1 MNTAYSVDDLLRQA
15 TQSAL
20 DGQANDDDIR
30 VYTFEEMIAPQ
41 PPPEWVVEGL
51 LLPAS
56 VAIFAGHPGS
66 KKTWSLLHL
75 ACCVAAGV
83 DWLGHKTKQ
92 VPVLIVDEESG
103 KNRLFDRTGKI
114 ARGLGLGSPL
124 PIYSTVMAGFDLR
137 DDEYI
142 KKLRRIITKN
152 GIGLVIIDALAD
164 TAPGADENLV
174 KDMMPF
180 MRNLRQLA
188 EELNITIVLIHHN
201 TKGGGS
207 AYRGS
212 SAIAGGVALLVSVQ
226 SEEGESLV
234 KFEIVKSWDVE
245 PGKFYAE
252 AKWDAL
258 DDSFELVATTQNVS
272 APLAKA
278 ELIVLAYI
286 GDNGTATVS
295 DIKANVTG
303 CTPSTARHALYQLMA
318 TGLVEKKNMSVGG
331 RSIHAAYGLS
341 SKGQIVYGQI
351 KNSNNSH

>member
-1 MNTAYSVDDLLRQA
+1 MNTTYTVEELLKQA
-15 TQSAL
+15 TAQS
-20 DGQANDDDIR
+20 GQSNDDDIR
-30 VYTFEEMIAPQ
+30 VYTFDEMIAPQ
-41 PPPEWVVEGL
+41 PPLEWVVDGL

-75 ACCVAAGV
+75 SCCVAAGV

-92 VPVLIVDEESG
+92 TPVLIVDEESG
-103 KNRLFDRTGKI
+103 KRRLFDRTGKI

-142 KKLRRIITKN
+142 EKLKPIIMKN
-152 GIGLVIIDALAD
+152 NIGLVIIDALAD
-164 TAPGADENLV
+164 IAPGADENLV
-174 KDMMPF
+174 KDMLPLMKK
-180 MRNLRQLA
+180 LRQLA
-188 EELNITIVLIHHN
+188 EELGVVIVLIHHN
-201 TKGGGS
+201 TKSGNS

-212 SAIAGGVALLVSVQ
+212 SAIAGGVALLLSVQ

-234 KFEIVKSWDVE
+234 KFEIVKSWDAE

-258 DDSFELVATTQNVS
+258 DDSFKLVATTQDIS
-272 APLAKA
+272 GPLTKA
-278 ELIVLAYI
+278 ETIVLTYV

-303 CTPSTARHALYQLMA
+303 CTPSTARHALYQLMT
-318 TGLVEKKNMSVGG
+318 TGLVEKRNLSGGG
-331 RSIHAAYGLS
+331 RSVRAAYGLS
-341 SKGQIVYGQI
+341 PKGQTIYDQI
-351 KNSNNSH
+351 KDENNSH

>member
-1 MNTAYSVDDLLRQA
+1 MNITCSVDDLLRQA
-15 TQSAL
+15 SQSTQS
-20 DGQANDDDIR
+20 GQSNDDDIR
-30 VYTFEEMIAPQ
+30 VYTFDEMIAPQ
-41 PPPEWVVEGL
+41 PPLEWVVDGL

-92 VPVLIVDEESG
+92 TPVLIVDEESG
-103 KNRLFDRTGKI
+103 RRRLFDRTGKI
-114 ARGLGLGSPL
+114 ARGLGLSSPL

-142 KKLRRIITKN
+142 EKLRRIITKN
-152 GIGLVIIDALAD
+152 GVGLVIIDALAD

-180 MRNLRQLA
+180 MRNLRRLA

-252 AKWDAL
+252 AEWDAL
-258 DDSFELVATTQNVS
+258 DDSFKLVATTQNVS
-272 APLAKA
+272 GPLTKA
-278 ELIVLAYI
+278 ESIVLTYV
-286 GDNGTATVS
+286 GDNGTATAS
-295 DIKANVTG
+295 DIKVNVTG
-303 CTPSTARHALYQLMA
+303 CTPNTARKALYRLAAM
-318 TGLVEKKNMSVGG
+318 GLVERKNLSSSG
-331 RSIHAAYGLS
+331 RGVQAAYGLS
-341 SKGQIVYGQI
+341 PKGQKIYDQTNGGI
-351 KNSNNSH
+351 YP